1 MKDVK
6 VLGPGCKSCT
16 TTATTAAM
24 VQSAA
29 DKLGVPVKIEKV
41 TDYAAIA
48 GYGIAST
55 PGIVI
60 DGKVVH
66 AGERC
71 RRRTISRGGWQTENW
86 IQRTSAS
93 VL

>member
-6 VLGPGCKSCT
+6 VLGPGCARCVA
-16 TTATTAAM
+16 TAEM
-24 VQSAA
+24 VQKEA
-29 DKLGVPVKIEKV
+29 DKLGIPVNIEKV

-55 PGIVI
+55 PGVVI

-66 AGERC
+66 AGGLPKSDDLAR
-71 RRRTISRGGWQTENW
+71 WL
-86 IQRTSAS
+86 AA
-93 VL
+93 

>member
-6 VLGPGCKSCT
+6 VLGSGCKRC
-16 TTATTAAM
+16 TATAEM
-24 VQSAA
+24 VQSEA
-29 DKLGVPVKIEKV
+29 DKLGIPVTIEKV

-55 PGIVI
+55 PGIVV

-66 AGERC
+66 AGGLPKAEDLAKWLS
-71 RRRTISRGGWQTENW
+71 T
-86 IQRTSAS
+86 
-93 VL
+93 

>member
-6 VLGPGCKSCT
+6 VLGPGCKRCEA
-16 TTATTAAM
+16 TAEMVKAEAA
-24 VQSAA
+24 
-29 DKLGVPVKIEKV
+29 KLGMDIKVEKV

-48 GYGIAST
+48 QYGIAST

-66 AGERC
+66 AGGLPKAEAVADWLKR
-71 RRRTISRGGWQTENW
+71 
-86 IQRTSAS
+86 
-93 VL
+93 

>member
-1 MKDVK
+1 MKQVK
-6 VLGPGCKSCT
+6 ILGPGCKRCA
-16 TTATTAAM
+16 ATVEM
-24 VQSAA
+24 VQAEA
-29 DKLGVPVKIEKV
+29 DKLGIPVSIEKV

-66 AGERC
+66 AGGLPRPDDLT
-71 RRRTISRGGWQTENW
+71 RWL
-86 IQRTSAS
+86 AA
-93 VL
+93 